1 MPITYWNDIWG
12 IYLLLKT
19 DENLLSDEF
28 IYVGALTL

>member
-1 MPITYWNDIWG
+1 MLITYWNHIWG
-12 IYLLLKT
+12 IHLLLEI